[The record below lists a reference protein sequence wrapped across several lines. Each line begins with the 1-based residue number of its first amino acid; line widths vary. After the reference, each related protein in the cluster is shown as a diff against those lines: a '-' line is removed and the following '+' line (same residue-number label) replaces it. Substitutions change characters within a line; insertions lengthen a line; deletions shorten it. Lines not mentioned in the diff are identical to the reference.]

1 MLTYVTKVHEYG
13 ETIGDADV
21 IEYTGLAGPTFA
33 NLLTAVQFL
42 NELGPDVSYDELFA
56 HMTAFAGPM
65 MIQVGPIQCGL
76 PPFVAACGHQM
87 GVQQYV
93 EGEWRSVRDG
103 LNGQPVDV
111 TPDS

>member
-76 PPFVAACGHQM
+76 AALRRGVRAPDGGPAVPRRRVAQ
-87 GVQQYV
+87 
-93 EGEWRSVRDG
+93 R
-103 LNGQPVDV
+103 P
-111 TPDS
+111 